1 MQKLSAQILIFL
13 SPKYPFIL
21 ALALVGCFSQELTTE
36 GEGEGRNLSPVLEVG
51 AATLRAGQQGAAHCP
66 AVGADDVG
74 GLTAVERRLGW
85 SEATHHAH

>member
-21 ALALVGCFSQELTTE
+21 ALALVGCFNHK
-36 GEGEGRNLSPVLEVG
+36 NLPPVLEVR
-51 AATLRAGQQGAAHCP
+51 AATLRAGQERAAHCP
-66 AVGADDVG
+66 AAGADDVG

-85 SEATHHAH
+85 SEATHHAHQE